1 MPIVTISAKELKE
14 LIGKDLPR
22 EEIEEILPLNKME
35 IDSWDGDEISVEVT
49 PDRPDFYSVEG
60 IARQLRAWLYI
71 KPGLPSHILSKPQ
84 IRLHAQKV
92 SSRPCIVA
100 GIVRELEMN
109 EPAIKSLLQLQ
120 ELLDL
125 SLGRDRK
132 KVSIGIHDLDKIK
145 PPLTYTE
152 VDPETTRFVP
162 LSCSK
167 EMSMKEIIEEHPKG
181 IEYKHLLKGAEKFPV
196 VFDCED
202 VISFPPIIN
211 SERTR
216 ITENTKN
223 IFIEITGTDES
234 AINYALNIIMTALEE
249 RGGKLEAVRINNT
262 QTPHLKAKAIKF
274 EPQEAKRL
282 LGINLKNSELK
293 SLLERMCYDV
303 DLEQK
308 TVFAPPYRFDILHPI
323 DVIEDI
329 AIAYGYNDFTPEVPK
344 LPTIGKEH
352 PKEEFSNTLR
362 ELMIGLGFQEI
373 VNHILTS
380 PEKMIKKPGINTE
393 EAIEIANPV
402 TSEYS
407 VCRTWLLP
415 GLFQNL
421 ANNKHRRYPQKLF
434 EIGDAVL
441 PKESSDTRT
450 SNQRKL
456 SGVISH
462 SAASL
467 SEIISVINALL
478 ENLGLKPNFKTLE
491 HPTFISGRCGRIII
505 GEEEI
510 GFFGEVHPKVL
521 TAFELKMPVSG
532 FEIDVEKLM
541 DIITSTNR
549 RASQKNLS

>member
-1 MPIVTISAKELKE
+1 MPVVTISAKELKE
-14 LIGKDLPR
+14 LIGKDLPM

-35 IDSWDGDEISVEVT
+35 IDSWNGDEISIEVT

-84 IRLHAQKV
+84 IALHAQKV
-92 SSRPCIVA
+92 SSRPYIVA
-100 GIVRELEMN
+100 GVVRELEMN
-109 EPAIKSLLQLQ
+109 ESAIKSLLQLQ

-152 VDPETTRFVP
+152 TDPENTRFIP
-162 LSCSK
+162 LTCSK

-181 IEYKHLLKGAEKFPV
+181 IEYKHLLKDAKKFPV
-196 VFDCED
+196 VFDCD
-202 VISFPPIIN
+202 GVISFPPIIN
-211 SERTR
+211 SERTKV
-216 ITENTKN
+216 TENTKN
-223 IFIEITGTDES
+223 VFIEITGTDEP
-234 AINYALNIIMTALEE
+234 AINHALNIIMTALEE
-249 RGGKLEAVRINNT
+249 RGGKLEAVRINDS
-262 QTPHLKAKAIKF
+262 QTPNLKAKTIKF
-274 EPQEAKRL
+274 EPEEAKRL

-303 DLEQK
+303 DLKQK
-308 TVFAPPYRFDILHPI
+308 TVFVPPYRFDILHPV

-329 AIAYGYNDFTPEVPK
+329 AIAYGYNDFLPEVPK

-362 ELMIGLGFQEI
+362 ELMIGLGFQEVI
-373 VNHILTS
+373 NYILTS

-393 EAIEIANPV
+393 KPIEIKNPV
-402 TSEYS
+402 TSEHS
-407 VCRTWLLP
+407 ICRTWLLP

-434 EIGDAVL
+434 EIGDTVL
-441 PKESSDTRT
+441 PDESSDTYT
-450 SNQRKL
+450 CNQRKL

-462 SAASL
+462 PSTSL

-478 ENLGLKPNFKTLE
+478 ENLDLKPNFKALE
-491 HPTFISGRCGRIII
+491 HPTFISGRCGRIMI

-510 GFFGEVHPKVL
+510 GFFGEVHPEVL

-532 FEIDVEKLM
+532 FEINVEKLM
-541 DIITSTNR
+541 NTIISTNR
-549 RASQKNLS
+549 RAY